1 RRNCFPSGDI
11 GGNNDNGNGSGGD
24 NGHVHNNEAE
34 ALSDA
39 IEEFSMVSKEV
50 VRIKDILLDKDSE
63 LSVRNCFM
71 RISGETEQE
80 GTRENHPISSMLR
93 MVKEKLHDV
102 IGLDLSHPPSILFFF
117 TEPVYHEWGFWRRFG
132 YQYMA
137 GFTARWKCYFIW
149 SISEASIIISGLGF
163 SGWTDENT
171 QTKAKWDLAKNVDIL
186 GVLRV
191 QFRFLL
197 CGTYKSALG
206 SVTVNVYERIVKHGK
221 KAGFFQLLATQTVS
235 AVWHGLYPG
244 YIICFVQSAL
254 MIDGS
259 KELCERS
266 YVLISISMC
275 LITQHTKLL
284 RKIVYGILIP
294 FYYFLNKDDT
304 VIDTFFLA
312 YITGWWRKQ
321 IGSGINHV
329 CGWKGH
335 WRSSRQL
342 IETKTSGIHCKALGV
357 LFKFRQTSITAE
369 DGESSVFLMK
379 LELSYERCLKGL
391 KPVFLAVY
399 IKRGID
405 ISRRSG
411 EPRRDI
417 GNMMKSGECCS
428 TGELRFERVGGC
440 KIKLGKCKTRF

>member
-1 RRNCFPSGDI
+1 MRHVRRNCFPSGDI

-24 NGHVHNNEAE
+24 NDEAD

-50 VRIKDILLDKDSE
+50 VRIKDILLE

-186 GVLRV
+186 VSTWLRH
-191 QFRFLL
+191 
-197 CGTYKSALG
+197 Y
-206 SVTVNVYERIVKHGK
+206 VYERIVKHGK

-259 KELCERS
+259 KAKYNSYDNYSTQKHDDARQFMKFLLPDLGIKLCERS

-321 IGSGINHV
+321 IGSGINH
-329 CGWKGH
+329 
-335 WRSSRQL
+335 
-342 IETKTSGIHCKALGV
+342 
-357 LFKFRQTSITAE
+357 FRQTSITAE